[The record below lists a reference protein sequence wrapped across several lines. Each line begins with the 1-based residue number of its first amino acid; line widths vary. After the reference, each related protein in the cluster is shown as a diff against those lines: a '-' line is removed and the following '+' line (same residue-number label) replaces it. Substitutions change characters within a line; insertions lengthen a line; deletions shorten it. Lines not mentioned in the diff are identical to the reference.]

1 MNFSPL
7 PRSLHAAC
15 LLDDG
20 LGVALSLPQ
29 ARLANPPQSLRFV
42 AIFKQVAVTT
52 HHKHDRYYACV
63 FHEGV
68 DAMPIDNSLSDVLE
82 RIYHNQL
89 ILEAAVMELTLH
101 AEKQGLTEFGDNTR
115 GALDNIGENSGHINQ
130 GRLFD

>member
-1 MNFSPL
+1 
-7 PRSLHAAC
+7 
-15 LLDDG
+15 
-20 LGVALSLPQ
+20 
-29 ARLANPPQSLRFV
+29 
-42 AIFKQVAVTT
+42 
-52 HHKHDRYYACV
+52 
-63 FHEGV
+63 
-68 DAMPIDNSLSDVLE
+68 MPIDNSLSDVLE